1 MGARAADPVVLPPD
15 RRPGVRLLVVAGLLL
30 LVLIGAGAYL
40 AQQQHDKER
49 ALVAES
55 LQSEAD
61 VAAARVEQFFAE
73 RYESLTTIARSPIVR
88 TGDPATIKAWFE
100 ELVAAGSS
108 FTGGLSLIDT
118 DGRMVLLSGFPLD
131 EPPVDLSDRDYVQ
144 GVLRTGRPVSGDAIV
159 GRRSGDPLLT
169 FAVPVP
175 GGDAPLEAIL
185 AGTIRLDLPSGGF
198 ARLGTSLANVVLIDG
213 AGHVVLDR
221 GAIADLRTAH
231 PDFVAALRAGGEPPE
246 SLADPN
252 GTPDWAGAIARVGD
266 TSWWAVVLRPSDT
279 VWGPVEE
286 TRELQLAALFLL
298 GVIGMGAA
306 WIVGRGLDRTAA
318 ADRRRVEAAAERER
332 FLREF
337 TDALPVAAGVL
348 DAELRPIT
356 ANRSFRALGGT
367 DLRGLV
373 HQEDIALLPTADRV
387 EALSV
392 DVRILDR
399 SAPDGVRWHRV
410 SFAPE
415 TATEEARWFFAAV
428 DVDREK
434 RAELGLRRD
443 IAERDEFL
451 GLVSHELRTPL
462 TVVVGTALTL
472 LRGRASL
479 APEVA
484 DGLDDIHESARR
496 LQRLLENMLVLSRM
510 ETDGLRDDAEPQ
522 VLMRLVERTLE
533 DFRRLAPDR
542 EIRLSVPEDV
552 PIVLANTTH
561 VDQVLWNL
569 LTNAVKYGDPGTPI
583 DLTIS
588 AEADHVAVA
597 VSDRGPGIPPGEQDA
612 IFEAHYRTAS
622 GRSAA
627 GGLGLGL
634 SVCRRLVELQGG
646 TITVTSRPGG
656 GSTFTFT
663 LPSVVDEHEPTAGA
677 VLPRR

>member
-1 MGARAADPVVLPPD
+1 
-15 RRPGVRLLVVAGLLL
+15 
-30 LVLIGAGAYL
+30 
-40 AQQQHDKER
+40 
-49 ALVAES
+49 
-55 LQSEAD
+55 
-61 VAAARVEQFFAE
+61 
-73 RYESLTTIARSPIVR
+73 
-88 TGDPATIKAWFE
+88 
-100 ELVAAGSS
+100 
-108 FTGGLSLIDT
+108 
-118 DGRMVLLSGFPLD
+118 
-131 EPPVDLSDRDYVQ
+131 
-144 GVLRTGRPVSGDAIV
+144 V

-198 ARLGTSLANVVLIDG
+198 ARLGTSLSNVVLIDG

-231 PDFVAALRAGGEPPE
+231 PDFLAALRAENGAPE
-246 SLADPN
+246 ALADPN
-252 GTPDWAGAIARVGD
+252 GTPGWAGATARIGD
-266 TSWWAVVLRPSDT
+266 TAWWAVVLRPSDA

-286 TRELQLAALFLL
+286 TRELQVAALVLL

-306 WIVGRGLDRTAA
+306 WIVGRGLDRGAA

-356 ANRSFRALGGT
+356 ANRSYRALGGA
-367 DLRGLV
+367 DLPRLV
-373 HQEDIALLPTADRV
+373 HHEDVDLLPAPDRV
-387 EALSV
+387 ESLTV

-399 SAPDGVRWHRV
+399 AAPDGVRWHRM
-410 SFAPE
+410 SFVPE
-415 TATEEARWFFAAV
+415 TVTDEARWFFAAV

-434 RAELGLRRD
+434 RAELGLQRD
-443 IAERDEFL
+443 VAERDEFL

-462 TVVVGTALTL
+462 TVIVGTALTL

-510 ETDGLRDDAEPQ
+510 SVEGLRDDVEPQ
-522 VLMRLVERTLE
+522 VLLRLVERTLE

-542 EIRLSVPEDV
+542 EIRMSVPDDV
-552 PIVLANTTH
+552 PIVLANPTH

-569 LTNAVKYGDPGTPI
+569 LTNAAKYGGAGTPI
-583 DLTIS
+583 DLAIS
-588 AEADHVAVA
+588 TGAGHVAVA
-597 VSDRGPGIPPGEQDA
+597 VSDRGPGIPPGEQDV
-612 IFEAHYRTAS
+612 IFEAHYRTAG

-646 TITVTSRPGG
+646 TITVTARPGG

-663 LPSVVDEHEPTAGA
+663 LPSVAE
-677 VLPRR
+677 